1 MKPVPQ
7 ALLEG
12 LQHLAPPGAEVVS
25 LDWAYDGE
33 DFNLAVFVDDEEDRR
48 ALEDRL
54 LDAVMDYDE
63 AQGTFT
69 MCMVWPKREKARA
82 GVREE

>member
-1 MKPVPQ
+1 MKPVPRS
-7 ALLEG
+7 LLEH
-12 LQHLAPPGAEVVS
+12 LHHLAPPGAEVVPR
-25 LDWAYDGE
+25 DWAYDGE
-33 DFNLAVFVDDEEDRR
+33 DFNLAVFVDNGEDRR

-63 AQGTFT
+63 IHGTFT

-82 GVREE
+82 GVRE

>member
-1 MKPVPQ
+1 MKPVPR
-7 ALLEG
+7 ALVER
-12 LQHLAPPGAEVVS
+12 LQDLAPPGAEVVA

-33 DFNLAVFVDDEEDRR
+33 NYHLAVFVDEGEDRR

-63 AQGTFT
+63 VHSTFT
-69 MCMVWPKREKARA
+69 LCLVWPKQQRTLA
-82 GVREE
+82 GIR